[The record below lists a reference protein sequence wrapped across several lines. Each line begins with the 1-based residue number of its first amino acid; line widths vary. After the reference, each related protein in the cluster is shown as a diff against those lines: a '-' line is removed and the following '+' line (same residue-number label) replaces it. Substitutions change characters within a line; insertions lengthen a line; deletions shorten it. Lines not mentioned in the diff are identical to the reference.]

1 MTLLSG
7 NPPLNA
13 KRIALSMVVALLLLG
28 LRTPLHA
35 GTGTP
40 SSLVNH
46 RAPNFSRTDLDHR
59 QIDLAD
65 YRGKVV
71 LLNFWATWC
80 GPCLTEM
87 PRFVAW
93 QREYGGHGLQV
104 IGVSMDD
111 DAQPVRAAYR
121 KYRLNY
127 PVVMGEEKLG
137 ELYGGVLGLPVTFLI
152 DAKGKIRFEYQGAT
166 DLNTIQNEIRGL
178 LQSP

>member
-1 MTLLSG
+1 MMLLSG

-13 KRIALSMVVALLLLG
+13 KRIVIWMIGMLLLLG
-28 LRTPLHA
+28 LSTPLHA

-40 SSLVNH
+40 SSLVNR
-46 RAPNFSRTDLDHR
+46 RAPSFSRVDLGHR
-59 QIDLAD
+59 QITPAN

-80 GPCLTEM
+80 GPCLTEI
-87 PRFVAW
+87 PQFVAW
-93 QREYGGHGLQV
+93 QREYGEQRLQV

-127 PVVMGEEKLG
+127 PVVMGDEKIG
-137 ELYGGVLGLPVTFLI
+137 ESYGGILGLPVTFLI
-152 DAKGKIRFEYQGAT
+152 DAKGTIRFEHQGAA
-166 DLNTIQNEIRGL
+166 DINTIQNEIRKL
-178 LQSP
+178 LQPH